1 MSISSQNTLTETS
14 RIDHISEYQDV
25 TKHHNLL
32 FSRSKEKKKK
42 IEKRTLSRDKRI
54 NRIRGQNAK
63 TNISEIN
70 DITTDPKDIKMIR
83 KYYEQLHL

>member
-1 MSISSQNTLTETS
+1 MLLSITICFLVEA
-14 RIDHISEYQDV
+14 R
-25 TKHHNLL
+25 
-32 FSRSKEKKKK
+32 KKKK